1 MLDVYERYSMDPV
14 VPAMAIAKSRSLKVS
29 RTRIATVG

>member
-14 VPAMAIAKSRSLKVS
+14 VPARVIAKSRFLKVS